1 MESQRRLRTWWS
13 HEPTMV
19 SQALRIFFEIK
30 SFCLHEKWISQ
41 SRRVW
46 ITYRR
51 LCLLKIHTDQK
62 RERDLFQVEL
72 NVPQYR
78 NLKFEFFYRS
88 NFPWLMC
95 VLTTYNTH
103 PPPPPHAHRFFPLQ
117 PPSVTDTPSV
127 SVCPFHVLFDSSF
140 SLKGVFILGQHSL
153 VVVRYYS
160 LLTWSFSHGT
170 CVYVCEGMC
179 DRERERVIER
189 GSSWPAVTHDH
200 SINIRGRK
208 SQRSGK
214 RDTVCVCLC
223 LDRFACVNTTL
234 TVSGKTG
241 DLRRY
246 FVKYSIMIDE
256 TERR

>member
-1 MESQRRLRTWWS
+1 MSLSIEIWNLSFFTD
-13 HEPTMV
+13 PTFLDLCV
-19 SQALRIFFEIK
+19 FSPL
-30 SFCLHEKWISQ
+30 
-41 SRRVW
+41 
-46 ITYRR
+46 ITLTPLLLPMLIGFSPTASICNWHSLR
-51 LCLLKIHTDQK
+51 LCLPVSRPLRLLVLAQRCLYIGSTFPSRGSILLSPHV
-62 RERDLFQVEL
+62 EFQS
-72 NVPQYR
+72 R
-78 NLKFEFFYRS
+78 H
-88 NFPWLMC
+88 MC
-95 VLTTYNTH
+95 V
-103 PPPPPHAHRFFPLQ
+103 
-117 PPSVTDTPSV
+117 
-127 SVCPFHVLFDSSF
+127 C
-140 SLKGVFILGQHSL
+140 
-153 VVVRYYS
+153 VR
-160 LLTWSFSHGT
+160 G
-170 CVYVCEGMC
+170 YVWQREG
-179 DRERERVIER
+179 ERAIER